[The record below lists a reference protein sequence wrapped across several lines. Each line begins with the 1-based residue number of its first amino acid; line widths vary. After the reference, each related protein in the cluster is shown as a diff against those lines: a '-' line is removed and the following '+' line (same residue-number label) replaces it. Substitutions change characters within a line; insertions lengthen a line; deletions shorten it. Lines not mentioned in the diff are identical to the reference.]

1 MPSILDTFVAIDV
14 KTSGPDPASDDT
26 LSFAAVGVK
35 AGKVADRLDRAVRAR
50 RSSAGALAEL
60 AAFVGDRPLIA
71 YDPPHVRDRVEG
83 ASFPDGMHSLRD
95 LARAALP
102 RLLDHKLSTL
112 AGFFGI
118 GAKDG
123 AEAVARV
130 YLAVLDHLRGR
141 DFALLQ
147 RMLALISGTDSDLVP
162 IFVALANE
170 GVRRAFKQKRGAG
183 GAQQGYLRS
192 LFNVDGASGAERP
205 GADGGERRPIDVRQV
220 RRAFEAGGLFSGRV
234 PGYEV
239 RPQQIEMAAAV
250 AEAFN
255 GGNVLVVEAG
265 TGVGKSMAYLV
276 PAIQFAVTNGAR
288 VVVSTN
294 TKNLQE
300 QLFYKDLPD
309 LAGILDAPFRYV
321 LLKGRSNYLCRNR
334 WEAAAAHPQTALT
347 EEERVAA
354 LPLALWAVETQTGD
368 IAENTGFDAGEAP
381 GLWAKV
387 CSDPAVCRSQRCR
400 TSGLCFAN
408 TIRRAAASAHVVVV
422 NHALLFSDM
431 AAENAVLSDY
441 RDVILDE
448 AHNVEK
454 VAAQY
459 LGREATVWR
468 VRNLTSRLC
477 SHELVSTGALP
488 SLSHWL
494 RASRL
499 KASVLQPFEAG
510 IDGATKAS
518 DALWEAATRFFQ
530 ALADAAQGRARE
542 ERSGDYTAKL
552 RYGQADRMF
561 EPVADELSALL
572 IRAERLTEEARKL
585 VEWLRDL
592 PENAFPNQDE
602 LFNDLEGRVSEC
614 AELVSDLRAL
624 TDPDDAHHV
633 FWMEVPSRDGSMD
646 VRLRSAPLDVSAH
659 LAEHLYGRVETAVF
673 TSATIAIRGKLQYFL
688 TRHGLDGLPEGR
700 VRAVCVGS
708 PFDYN
713 RQALVCAPAF
723 VPSPKSPDFGEA
735 VEDLLR
741 DLVLG
746 VERGTLTLFTS
757 YGMLNRAYGRLK
769 GPFEARGILLLGQG
783 IDGARSAITAQ
794 FKLDRRSVLFGTDS
808 FWEGIDV
815 PGEALEVLVIVRLPF
830 AVPSDPLVA
839 AQMEE
844 VEKQGKDSFLHYSV
858 PEAILKFRQGFGRLI
873 RNRADRGVV
882 VVLDSRVLTTRYGRA
897 FLSALPAPHRVF
909 KRKEEMIEEI
919 GRWFKRSS
927 S

>member
-1 MPSILDTFVAIDV
+1 MPSILDTFVALDIR
-14 KTSGPDPASDDT
+14 TAGPDPASAD
-26 LSFAAVGVK
+26 LRSLAAVAVGS
-35 AGKVADRLDRAVRAR
+35 GKVGDRFEG
-50 RSSAGALAEL
+50 SAPSQRGAAGVLAEL
-60 AAFVGDRPLIA
+60 AAFVGDRPVIV
-71 YDPPHVRDRVEG
+71 YDPPFVRDFVG
-83 ASFPDGMHSLRD
+83 GSLFPGGVHGLRD

-102 RLLDHKLSTL
+102 RLLDHKLPTL

-118 GAKDG
+118 EGGDG

-130 YLAVLDHLRGR
+130 YLAVLDSLRER

-147 RMLALISGTDSDLVP
+147 RMLGLISGTDSGLIP

-170 GVRRAFKQKRGAG
+170 GVRRAFKKKRGAG
-183 GAQQGYLRS
+183 REQGYLRN
-192 LFNVDGASGAERP
+192 LFNVDGSAEAERP
-205 GADGGERRPIDVRQV
+205 RSDGEGRRPVDVRGV
-220 RRAFEAGGLFSGRV
+220 KKAFEAGGLFSGHV

-239 RPQQIEMAAAV
+239 RPQQIEMAVAV
-250 AEAFN
+250 TEAFN

-265 TGVGKSMAYLV
+265 TGVGKSMAYLA
-276 PAIQFAVTNGAR
+276 PAIRFAVANGAR
-288 VVVSTN
+288 IVVSTN

-334 WEAAAAHPQTALT
+334 WEAALAHPQVALT

-354 LPLALWAVETQTGD
+354 LPLALWAAETQTGD
-368 IAENTGFDAGEAP
+368 IAENAGFDAGEAP

-387 CSDPAVCRSQRCR
+387 CSDPAACRSQRCR
-400 TSGLCFAN
+400 TNGLCFAN
-408 TIRRAAASAHVVVV
+408 QIRRAAASAHVVVV

-431 AAENAVLSDY
+431 AAENAILSDY

-477 SHELVSTGALP
+477 SRELVSTGALP

-499 KASVLQPFEAG
+499 KDAVLQPFEAG
-510 IDGATKAS
+510 IDAATKAS
-518 DALWEAATRFFQ
+518 DALWEAATGFFQ
-530 ALADAAQGRARE
+530 ALADAARERARG
-542 ERSGDYTAKL
+542 ERSGEYAVKL
-552 RYGQADRMF
+552 RYRQADRAF
-561 EPVADELSALL
+561 EPVADELSGLL
-572 IRAERLTEEARKL
+572 GRAERLTEEARKL

-614 AELVSDLRAL
+614 AELVEDLRAL
-624 TDPDDAHHV
+624 TDPDDGHHV
-633 FWMEVPSRDGSMD
+633 FWMEVPAREGSMD
-646 VRLRSAPLDVSAH
+646 VRLRSAPLDVSGH
-659 LAEHLYGRVETAVF
+659 LTEHLYAKVETAVF

-688 TRHGLDGLPEGR
+688 TRHGLDRLPEGR

-708 PFDYN
+708 PFDYD

-723 VPSPKSPDFGEA
+723 IPSPKSPDFGDA

-794 FKLDRRSVLFGTDS
+794 FKLDRKSVLFGTDS

-897 FLSALPAPHRVF
+897 FLEALPAPHRVF

-919 GRWFKRSS
+919 GRWFKRGT
-927 S
+927 